1 MPFVGR
7 KEGGRKVEVEIV
19 EVVEVVE
26 VVDVVDVVEVFDSLN
41 NIGLRD
47 ANSASKNVF
56 QRTLK
61 GFSTFD

>member
-47 ANSASKNVF
+47 ASASKNVF